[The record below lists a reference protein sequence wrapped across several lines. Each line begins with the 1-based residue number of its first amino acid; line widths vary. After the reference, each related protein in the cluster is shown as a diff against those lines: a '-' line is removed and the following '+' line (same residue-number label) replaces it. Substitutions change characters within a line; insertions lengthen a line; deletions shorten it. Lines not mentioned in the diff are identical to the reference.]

1 MSNVID
7 IRGLKIAFEADAE
20 GHFHEPVVNDVSF
33 SIPQGQCVALVGES
47 GSGKSLTA
55 RSLMGL
61 LPQGGQVIGGEIL
74 FDGRDLTQLT
84 EKEWQRLRGLR
95 IGLIFQDPLAAL
107 NPLHRVGDQVAEVLR
122 AHADET
128 GLTEKEIRAK
138 TLELFEMTQ
147 IDEPEKRMRA
157 YPHELSGGQRQRV
170 VIAMA
175 MANRP
180 DLLIADEPTTALDAH
195 VQESIIELLLEL
207 TRRHHTALLL
217 ISHDLAMV
225 KKAADVMHVMQDGRI
240 VETLTPNDP
249 PKHPYTKLL
258 LNVNLHGWAQD
269 QQSDAFVEGLRAGTL
284 PSLIKT
290 QSLAVRYQRRGSG
303 WFARSEVFHALEPID
318 LSLYEGECLGVIG
331 ESGSGKS
338 TLAMAILRLIAS
350 DGSIVFMGNSI
361 DGLSHQALRGVRQQL
376 QVVFQDPF
384 ASLNPRMSC
393 REIVLEGLE
402 VQWPDMT
409 PSQKEAKLHSVMLEV
424 GLDETFFDRFPHEL
438 SGGERQ
444 RLAIA
449 RALILEP
456 KVLVLDEPTTALDR
470 ALQFQVLDL
479 LKRLQ
484 AVRAM
489 TMLYISHD
497 LTLVK
502 VFTHRMMV
510 LDHGRCVEVGLT
522 KDLFTNPKTPYLK
535 RLLATTFGQE
545 YGLDG

>member
-7 IRGLKIAFEADAE
+7 IRHLSVAFEADAD

-33 SIPQGQCVALVGES
+33 AIPQGQCVALVGES
-47 GSGKSLTA
+47 GSGKSMTA
-55 RSLMGL
+55 RALMGL
-61 LPQGGQVIGGEIL
+61 LPQGGHVVNGEIL
-74 FDGRDLTQLT
+74 FEDLDLTKIS
-84 EKEWQRLRGLR
+84 EKAWQRLRGLR

-128 GLTEKEIRAK
+128 GLSESEIRAK
-138 TLELFEMTQ
+138 TRELFEMTK

-195 VQESIIELLLEL
+195 VQESIIELLLDL
-207 TRRHHTALLL
+207 TRQNSTSLLL

-225 KKAADVMHVMQDGRI
+225 KKAADVMHVMRDGKI
-240 VETLTPNDP
+240 VETLSPSDA

-258 LNVNLHGWAQD
+258 LNANLDGWAQD
-269 QQSDAFVEGLRAGTL
+269 EKDETFVRALQAGTL
-284 PSLIKT
+284 SPLVST
-290 QSLAVRYQRRGSG
+290 NGLAVTYTRRGSG
-303 WFARSEVFHALEPID
+303 WFARSETFHALSPMNI
-318 LSLYEGECLGVIG
+318 SLYEGECLGVIG

-350 DGSIVFMGNSI
+350 QGTIVFMGQRI
-361 DGLSHQALRGVRQQL
+361 DDLSHQALRSIRRQL

-384 ASLNPRMSC
+384 ASLNPRLSC
-393 REIVLEGLE
+393 REIVLEGLT
-402 VQWPDMT
+402 VQAPHLTEKD
-409 PSQKEAKLHSVMLEV
+409 KEAKLSSVMLEV
-424 GLDETFFDRFPHEL
+424 GLDETFLERFPHEL

-479 LKRLQ
+479 LKKLQ
-484 AVRAM
+484 AKRGM

-497 LTLVK
+497 LALVK
-502 VFTHRMMV
+502 VFTHRVMV
-510 LDHGRCVEVGLT
+510 LDHGRCVESGLT
-522 KDLFTNPKTPYLK
+522 KECFKNPQTPYLK
-535 RLLATTFGQE
+535 RLLKTTFADGR
-545 YGLDG
+545 GLE

>member
-7 IRGLKIAFEADAE
+7 IRHLSIAFEADAD

-33 SIPQGQCVALVGES
+33 AIPQGQCVALVGES
-47 GSGKSLTA
+47 GSGKSMTA
-55 RSLMGL
+55 RALMGL
-61 LPQGGQVIGGEIL
+61 LPQGGHVVNGEIL
-74 FDGRDLTQLT
+74 FEDRDLTKIS
-84 EKEWQRLRGLR
+84 EKAWQRLRGLR

-122 AHADET
+122 AHVDET
-128 GLTEKEIRAK
+128 GLSESEIRAK
-138 TLELFEMTQ
+138 TRELFEMTK

-195 VQESIIELLLEL
+195 VQESIIELLLDL
-207 TRRHHTALLL
+207 TRQNSTSLLL

-225 KKAADVMHVMQDGRI
+225 KKAADVMHVMRDGKI
-240 VETLTPNDP
+240 VETLAPSDAP
-249 PKHPYTKLL
+249 MHPYTKLL
-258 LNVNLHGWAQD
+258 LNANLDGWAQD
-269 QQSDAFVEGLRAGTL
+269 EKDETFVRALQAGTL
-284 PSLIKT
+284 SPLVST
-290 QSLAVRYQRRGSG
+290 NGLAVTYTRRGSG
-303 WFARSEVFHALEPID
+303 WFARSESFHALSPMD

-350 DGSIVFMGNSI
+350 QGTIVFMGQRI
-361 DGLSHQALRGVRQQL
+361 DDLSHQELRSIRRQL

-384 ASLNPRMSC
+384 ASLNPRLSC
-393 REIVLEGLE
+393 REIVLEGLT
-402 VQWPDMT
+402 VQAPHLT
-409 PSQKEAKLHSVMLEV
+409 EEEKEAKLSSVMLEV
-424 GLDETFFDRFPHEL
+424 GLDETFLERFPHEL

-479 LKRLQ
+479 LKKLQ
-484 AVRAM
+484 AKRGM

-497 LTLVK
+497 LALVK
-502 VFTHRMMV
+502 VFTHRVMV
-510 LDHGRCVEVGLT
+510 LDHGRCVESGLT
-522 KDLFTNPKTPYLK
+522 KECFKNPQTPYLK
-535 RLLATTFGQE
+535 RLLKTTFADGR
-545 YGLDG
+545 GLE

>member
-1 MSNVID
+1 MTNVID
-7 IRGLKIAFEADAE
+7 IRHLSIAFESDAD

-47 GSGKSLTA
+47 GSGKSMTA
-55 RSLMGL
+55 RALMGL
-61 LPQGGQVIGGEIL
+61 LPQGGRVVNGEIL
-74 FDGRDLTQLT
+74 FDNRDLTQIS
-84 EKEWQRLRGLR
+84 EKQWQRLRGLR
-95 IGLIFQDPLAAL
+95 VGLIFQDPLAAL

-128 GLTEKEIRAK
+128 GLSESEIRAK
-138 TLELFEMTQ
+138 TRELFEMTK
-147 IDEPEKRMRA
+147 IEEPEKRMRA

-195 VQESIIELLLEL
+195 VQESIIQLLLEL
-207 TRRHHTALLL
+207 THQNSTSLLL

-225 KKAADVMHVMQDGRI
+225 KKAADMMHVMRDGKI
-240 VETLTPNDP
+240 VETLAPSDSP
-249 PKHPYTKLL
+249 QHPYTKLL
-258 LNVNLHGWAQD
+258 LNANLDGWAQD
-269 QQSDAFVEGLRAGTL
+269 EKDETFVRALQAGTL
-284 PSLIKT
+284 SSLVST
-290 QSLAVRYQRRGSG
+290 HDLSVTYSRRGSG
-303 WFARSEVFHALEPID
+303 WFSRTETFHALAPMD
-318 LSLYEGECLGVIG
+318 LSLCEGECLGVIG

-350 DGSIVFMGNSI
+350 EGTIVFMGQRI
-361 DGLSHQALRGVRQQL
+361 DGLTHKALREVRQQL

-384 ASLNPRMSC
+384 ASLNPRLSC
-393 REIVLEGLE
+393 REIVLEGLV
-402 VQWPDMT
+402 VQAPHLT
-409 PSQKEAKLHSVMLEV
+409 EQEKEAKLLSVMLEV
-424 GLDETFFDRFPHEL
+424 GLDETFLERFPHEL

-484 AVRAM
+484 AKRGM

-497 LTLVK
+497 LALVK
-502 VFTHRMMV
+502 VFTHRVMV
-510 LDHGRCVEVGLT
+510 LDHGRCVESGLT
-522 KDLFTNPKTPYLK
+522 KDLFKNPQTPYLK
-535 RLLATTFGQE
+535 RLLETTFSNGK
-545 YGLDG
+545 GLD

>member
-1 MSNVID
+1 MTNVID
-7 IRGLKIAFEADAE
+7 IRHLSIAFESDAD
-20 GHFHEPVVNDVSF
+20 GHFHEPVVNDVTF

-47 GSGKSLTA
+47 GSGKSMTA
-55 RSLMGL
+55 RALMGL
-61 LPQGGQVIGGEIL
+61 LPQGGRVVNGEIL
-74 FDGRDLTQLT
+74 FDNRDLTQIS
-84 EKEWQRLRGLR
+84 EKQWQRLRGLR

-128 GLTEKEIRAK
+128 GLSESEIRAK
-138 TLELFEMTQ
+138 TRELFEMTK

-195 VQESIIELLLEL
+195 VQESIIQLLLEL
-207 TRRHHTALLL
+207 THQNSTSLLL

-225 KKAADVMHVMQDGRI
+225 KKAADMMHVMRDGKI
-240 VETLTPNDP
+240 VETLAPSDSP
-249 PKHPYTKLL
+249 QHPYTKLL
-258 LNVNLHGWAQD
+258 LNANLDGWAQD
-269 QQSDAFVEGLRAGTL
+269 EKDETFVRALQAGTL
-284 PSLIKT
+284 SSLVSTHDLSVIY
-290 QSLAVRYQRRGSG
+290 SRRGSG
-303 WFARSEVFHALEPID
+303 WFSRTETFHALAPMD

-350 DGSIVFMGNSI
+350 EGTIVFMGQRI
-361 DGLSHQALRGVRQQL
+361 DGLTHKALREVRQQL

-384 ASLNPRMSC
+384 ASLNPRLSC
-393 REIVLEGLE
+393 REIVLEGLV
-402 VQWPDMT
+402 VQAPHLT
-409 PSQKEAKLHSVMLEV
+409 EQEKETKLLSVMLEV
-424 GLDETFFDRFPHEL
+424 GLDETFLERFPHEL

-479 LKRLQ
+479 LKKLQ
-484 AVRAM
+484 AKRGM

-497 LTLVK
+497 LALVK
-502 VFTHRMMV
+502 VFTHRVMV
-510 LDHGRCVEVGLT
+510 LDHGRCVESGLT
-522 KDLFTNPKTPYLK
+522 KDLFKNPQTPYLK
-535 RLLATTFGQE
+535 RLLETTFSNGK
-545 YGLDG
+545 GLD

>member
-7 IRGLKIAFEADAE
+7 IRHLSIAFEADAD

-47 GSGKSLTA
+47 GSGKSMTA
-55 RSLMGL
+55 RALMGL
-61 LPQGGQVIGGEIL
+61 LPQGGHVVNGEIL
-74 FDGRDLTQLT
+74 FEDRDLTKIS
-84 EKEWQRLRGLR
+84 EKAWQRLRGLR
-95 IGLIFQDPLAAL
+95 VGLIFQDPLAAL

-128 GLTEKEIRAK
+128 GLSESEIRAK
-138 TLELFEMTQ
+138 TRELFEMTK

-195 VQESIIELLLEL
+195 VQESIIQLLLEL
-207 TRRHHTALLL
+207 THQNSTSLLL

-225 KKAADVMHVMQDGRI
+225 KKAADVMHVMRDGKI
-240 VETLTPNDP
+240 VETLAPSDAPT
-249 PKHPYTKLL
+249 HPYTKLL
-258 LNVNLHGWAQD
+258 LNANLDGWAQD
-269 QQSDAFVEGLRAGTL
+269 EKDETFVRALQAGTL
-284 PSLIKT
+284 LPLVSTKG
-290 QSLAVRYQRRGSG
+290 LAVTYARRGSG
-303 WFARSEVFHALEPID
+303 WFARSETFHALFPMN

-350 DGSIVFMGNSI
+350 EGTIVFMGQRI
-361 DGLSHQALRGVRQQL
+361 DGLTHKALREVRQQL

-384 ASLNPRMSC
+384 ASLNPRLSC

-402 VQWPDMT
+402 VQAPHLTEAD
-409 PSQKEAKLHSVMLEV
+409 KEAKLSSVMLEV
-424 GLDETFFDRFPHEL
+424 GLDETFLERFPHEL

-479 LKRLQ
+479 LKKLQ
-484 AVRAM
+484 AKRGM

-497 LTLVK
+497 LALVK
-502 VFTHRMMV
+502 VFTHRVMV
-510 LDHGRCVEVGLT
+510 LDHGRCVESGLT
-522 KDLFTNPKTPYLK
+522 KDCFKNPQTPYLK
-535 RLLATTFGQE
+535 RLLETTFANGK
-545 YGLDG
+545 GLN

>member
-7 IRGLKIAFEADAE
+7 IRHLSIAFEADAD

-33 SIPQGQCVALVGES
+33 AIPQGQCVALVGES
-47 GSGKSLTA
+47 GSGKSMTA
-55 RSLMGL
+55 RALMGL
-61 LPQGGQVIGGEIL
+61 LPQGGHVVNGEIL
-74 FDGRDLTQLT
+74 FEDRDLTKIS
-84 EKEWQRLRGLR
+84 EKAWQRLRGLR

-128 GLTEKEIRAK
+128 GLSESEIRAK
-138 TLELFEMTQ
+138 TRELFEMTK

-195 VQESIIELLLEL
+195 VQESIIELLLDL
-207 TRRHHTALLL
+207 TRQNSTSLLL

-225 KKAADVMHVMQDGRI
+225 KKAADVMHVMRDGKI
-240 VETLTPNDP
+240 VETLSLSDT

-258 LNVNLHGWAQD
+258 LNANLDGWGQD
-269 QQSDAFVEGLRAGTL
+269 EKDETFVHALQAGTL
-284 PSLIKT
+284 SPLVST
-290 QSLAVRYQRRGSG
+290 NGLAVTYTRRGSG
-303 WFARSEVFHALEPID
+303 WFARSETFHALSPMD

-350 DGSIVFMGNSI
+350 QGTIVFMGQRI
-361 DGLSHQALRGVRQQL
+361 DDLTHQALRSIRRQL

-384 ASLNPRMSC
+384 ASLNPRLSC
-393 REIVLEGLE
+393 REIVLEGLT
-402 VQWPDMT
+402 VQAPHLTEKD
-409 PSQKEAKLHSVMLEV
+409 KEAKLSSVMLEV
-424 GLDETFFDRFPHEL
+424 GLDETFLERFPHEL

-479 LKRLQ
+479 LKKLQ
-484 AVRAM
+484 AKRGM

-497 LTLVK
+497 LALVK
-502 VFTHRMMV
+502 VFTHRVMV
-510 LDHGRCVEVGLT
+510 LDHGRCVESGLT
-522 KDLFTNPKTPYLK
+522 KECFKNPQTPYLK
-535 RLLATTFGQE
+535 RLLKTTFADGR
-545 YGLDG
+545 GLK

>member
-7 IRGLKIAFEADAE
+7 IRHLSIAFEADAD

-33 SIPQGQCVALVGES
+33 AIPQGQCVALVGES
-47 GSGKSLTA
+47 GSGKSMTA
-55 RSLMGL
+55 RALMGL
-61 LPQGGQVIGGEIL
+61 LPQGGHVVNGEIL
-74 FDGRDLTQLT
+74 FEDRDLTKIS
-84 EKEWQRLRGLR
+84 EKAWQRLRGLR

-128 GLTEKEIRAK
+128 SLSESEIRAK
-138 TLELFEMTQ
+138 TRELFEMTK

-195 VQESIIELLLEL
+195 VQESIIELLLDL
-207 TRRHHTALLL
+207 TRQNSTSLLL

-225 KKAADVMHVMQDGRI
+225 KKAADVMHVMRDGKI
-240 VETLTPNDP
+240 VETLAPSDA

-258 LNVNLHGWAQD
+258 LNANLDGWAQD
-269 QQSDAFVEGLRAGTL
+269 EKDETFVRALQAGTL
-284 PSLIKT
+284 SPLVST
-290 QSLAVRYQRRGSG
+290 NGLAVTYTRRGSG
-303 WFARSEVFHALEPID
+303 WFARSETFHALSPMD

-350 DGSIVFMGNSI
+350 QGTIVFMGQRI
-361 DGLSHQALRGVRQQL
+361 DDLSHQALRSIRRQL

-384 ASLNPRMSC
+384 ASLNPRLSC
-393 REIVLEGLE
+393 REIVLEGLA
-402 VQWPDMT
+402 VQAPHLTEAD
-409 PSQKEAKLHSVMLEV
+409 KEAKLSSVMLEV
-424 GLDETFFDRFPHEL
+424 GLDETFLERFPHEL

-479 LKRLQ
+479 LKKLQ
-484 AVRAM
+484 AKRGM

-497 LTLVK
+497 LALVK
-502 VFTHRMMV
+502 VFTHRVMV
-510 LDHGRCVEVGLT
+510 LDHGRCVESGLT
-522 KDLFTNPKTPYLK
+522 KECFKNPQTPYLK
-535 RLLATTFGQE
+535 RLLKTTFADGR
-545 YGLDG
+545 GLK

>member
-7 IRGLKIAFEADAE
+7 IRHLSIAFEADAD

-33 SIPQGQCVALVGES
+33 AIPQGQCVALVGES
-47 GSGKSLTA
+47 GSGKSMTA
-55 RSLMGL
+55 RALMGL
-61 LPQGGQVIGGEIL
+61 LPQGGHVVNGEIL
-74 FDGRDLTQLT
+74 FEDRDLTKIS
-84 EKEWQRLRGLR
+84 EKAWQRLRGLR

-128 GLTEKEIRAK
+128 GLSESEIRAK
-138 TLELFEMTQ
+138 TRELFEMTK

-195 VQESIIELLLEL
+195 VQESIIELLLDL
-207 TRRHHTALLL
+207 TRQNSTSLLL

-225 KKAADVMHVMQDGRI
+225 KKAADVMHVMRDGKI
-240 VETLTPNDP
+240 VETLSLSDT

-258 LNVNLHGWAQD
+258 LNANLDGWGQD
-269 QQSDAFVEGLRAGTL
+269 EKDETFVHALQAGTL
-284 PSLIKT
+284 SPLVST
-290 QSLAVRYQRRGSG
+290 NGLAVTYTRRGSG
-303 WFARSEVFHALEPID
+303 WFARSETFHALSPMD

-350 DGSIVFMGNSI
+350 QGTIVFMGQRI
-361 DGLSHQALRGVRQQL
+361 DDLTHQALRSIRRQL

-384 ASLNPRMSC
+384 ASLNPRLSC
-393 REIVLEGLE
+393 REIVLEGLT
-402 VQWPDMT
+402 VQAPHLTEKD
-409 PSQKEAKLHSVMLEV
+409 KEAKLSSVMLEV
-424 GLDETFFDRFPHEL
+424 GLDETFLERFPHEL

-479 LKRLQ
+479 LKKLQ
-484 AVRAM
+484 AKRGM

-497 LTLVK
+497 LALVK
-502 VFTHRMMV
+502 VFTHRVMV
-510 LDHGRCVEVGLT
+510 LDHGRCVESGLT
-522 KDLFTNPKTPYLK
+522 KECFKNPQTPYLK
-535 RLLATTFGQE
+535 RLLKTTFADGR
-545 YGLDG
+545 GLE